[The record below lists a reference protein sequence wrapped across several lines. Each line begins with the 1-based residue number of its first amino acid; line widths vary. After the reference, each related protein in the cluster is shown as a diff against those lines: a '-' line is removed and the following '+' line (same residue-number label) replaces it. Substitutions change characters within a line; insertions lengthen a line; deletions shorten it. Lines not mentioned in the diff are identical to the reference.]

1 MTNATI
7 RIDGALALHSLRA
20 IKANTPGLEND
31 APLFFK
37 VRAGI
42 QEHPVWAYDRLAIV
56 VFCYTHV
63 ARQNTGDLSGVLEV
77 SLDGV
82 LISHGNCA
90 NVLAKSIRWHTSSA
104 IRRVSEQLIISVT
117 SGEVTPEALG
127 VQIQMSKRKP
137 PEDVFDAIDKARGRK
152 NIRS

>member
-20 IKANTPGLEND
+20 IKPNTSGLEED
-31 APLFFK
+31 APIFFR

-104 IRRVSEQLIISVT
+104 IRRVSEQLINNFI
-117 SGEVTPEALG
+117 SGEVTPKILG
-127 VQIQMSKRKP
+127 VQIQTSERTP
-137 PEDVFDAIDKARGRK
+137 PEDVFGAINKARGRK
-152 NIRS
+152 SRR

>member
-7 RIDGALALHSLRA
+7 RIDGALALRSLRA
-20 IKANTPGLEND
+20 IKPETPGLKHD

-63 ARQNTGDLSGVLEV
+63 ARQHTGDLSGVLEV
-77 SLDGV
+77 SLDGI
-82 LISHGNCA
+82 LISNGDCT
-90 NVLAKSIRWHTSSA
+90 NVLAKNIRWHTSSA
-104 IRRVSEQLIISVT
+104 IRRVAELLIGKFV
-117 SGEVTPEALG
+117 SGEVTPKSLG
-127 VQIQMSKRKP
+127 MQIDVSVRTP
-137 PEDVFDAIDKARGRK
+137 PTEVFDAIERARA
-152 NIRS
+152 RSGEL

>member
-20 IKANTPGLEND
+20 IKANTSGLEND
-31 APLFFK
+31 VPLFFK
-37 VRAGI
+37 IRAGI

-82 LISHGNCA
+82 LISQGNCA

-104 IRRVSEQLIISVT
+104 IRRVAEQLINSFI
-117 SGEVTPEALG
+117 SGEITPETLG
-127 VQIQMSKRKP
+127 VQIQMSERTPTK
-137 PEDVFDAIDKARGRK
+137 DVFAAIDKARGRK
-152 NIRS
+152 SRI

>member
-20 IKANTPGLEND
+20 IKPNTSGLEND
-31 APLFFK
+31 ASLFFK

-63 ARQNTGDLSGVLEV
+63 ARQNTGDLSGALEV

-104 IRRVSEQLIISVT
+104 IRRVAEQLISSFV
-117 SGEVTPEALG
+117 SGEITPETLG
-127 VQIQMSKRKP
+127 VQIQISERTP
-137 PEDVFDAIDKARGRK
+137 PKDVFDAIDKARGRK
-152 NIRS
+152 SRR

>member
-20 IKANTPGLEND
+20 IKPNISGLEND

-63 ARQNTGDLSGVLEV
+63 ARQNTGDLSGALEV

-104 IRRVSEQLIISVT
+104 IRRVSEQLINSFI
-117 SGEVTPEALG
+117 SGEVTPKTLG

-152 NIRS
+152 SRG